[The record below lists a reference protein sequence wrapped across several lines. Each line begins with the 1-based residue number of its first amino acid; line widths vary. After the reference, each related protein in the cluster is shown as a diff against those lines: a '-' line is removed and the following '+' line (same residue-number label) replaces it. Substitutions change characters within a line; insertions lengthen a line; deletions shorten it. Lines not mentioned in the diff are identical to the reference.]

1 MSTTQNTTD
10 TISPIDG
17 DEDDPRTYIRN
28 PRKAPPWV
36 VVHEVDDGAEV
47 DLDVDPSETE
57 LYYYHKGAGPKLAQ
71 AVSEQYPEFD
81 MSELIAANDH
91 VRHKSGREMEAG
103 IKDGEINPDPIVA
116 SMDVIAQY
124 ASLTAD
130 DDAIPVAEHV
140 DAIVQGWADGGHEA
154 LEREYF
160 KHSASKISV
169 ACALHR
175 MRGKYMSLRSD

>member
-1 MSTTQNTTD
+1 MTTD
-10 TISPIDG
+10 DTETITPIDG
-17 DEDDPRTYIRN
+17 DEGDERTYIRN

-36 VVHEVDDGAEV
+36 VVHDADPEDYEEFGLDPDGDD
-47 DLDVDPSETE
+47 

-71 AVSEQYPEFD
+71 AVSDQYPEFD
-81 MSELIAANDH
+81 MGQLVAANDH
-91 VRHKSGREMEAG
+91 VRHKSGHEMEDG
-103 IKDGEINPDPIVA
+103 IKSGEIDPDPIVA

-140 DAIVQGWADGGHEA
+140 DAIVGGWQDGGHEA

-175 MRGKYMSLRSD
+175 LRGRYMSLED